1 MKNSKNS
8 IYFLHSKKKKRFS
21 ESEPF
26 LVSANVDLEG
36 FAAAALG
43 ILVDNYNQ

>member
-1 MKNSKNS
+1 MKNSKKFYLFS
-8 IYFLHSKKKKRFS
+8 TFKKKHFS

>member
-8 IYFLHSKKKKRFS
+8 IYFLHSKKRFS

>member
-1 MKNSKNS
+1 MKNSKKFYLFS
-8 IYFLHSKKKKRFS
+8 TFKKKKRFS

>member
-8 IYFLHSKKKKRFS
+8 IYFLHSKKKRFS